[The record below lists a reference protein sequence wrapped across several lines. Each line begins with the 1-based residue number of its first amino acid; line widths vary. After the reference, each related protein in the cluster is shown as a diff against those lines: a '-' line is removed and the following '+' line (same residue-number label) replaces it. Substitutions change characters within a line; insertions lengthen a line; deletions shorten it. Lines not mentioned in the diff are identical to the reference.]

1 MVVSRWL
8 FRKGV
13 FGIPLILALTLF
25 SASARQQSAEQ
36 PSTSNSADVA
46 ARVVNM
52 TRTFLAGHSSISGV
66 TVTLHEYSRT
76 EDQGKTVVRYHAF
89 VHGPVTS
96 GPFSLFSWPINLR
109 QPAKIIDGVTLG
121 PDGIVMC
128 AGRVPGQCGSAD
140 KPDDP
145 VNLTFAPALA
155 EPVRLALISDDQ
167 KTTILFGIVPEP
179 LVKSAGRCTIEAVR
193 LLPAW
198 QLVLIRATGF
208 EPGEALHFSSQSY
221 REKHNEEV
229 KADSSGAYAS
239 ALMPFVQTKASGE
252 TKVEVRG
259 SACATSL
266 SFDWGTP

>member
-1 MVVSRWL
+1 MVSGWL

-13 FGIPLILALTLF
+13 LGIPLILAFTSF

-36 PSTSNSADVA
+36 PSASNSADAA

-66 TVTLHEYSRT
+66 TVTLREYSRT
-76 EDQGKTVVRYHAF
+76 ADQGNTVVRYHAF
-89 VHGPVTS
+89 VHGPVAS

-109 QPAKIIDGVTLG
+109 QPEKVIDGVTLG
-121 PDGIVMC
+121 PEGVVMC
-128 AGRVPGQCGSAD
+128 AGRLPGQCGSAD

-155 EPVRLALISDDQ
+155 EPFRLALISNDQ

-179 LVKSAGRCTIEAVR
+179 LVKSAGACAIEAIR
-193 LLPAW
+193 LLPTW
-198 QLVLIRATGF
+198 QLALIRATGF
-208 EPGEALHFSSQSY
+208 KPGEALHFSSQSY
-221 REKHNEEV
+221 GEKHNSEV
-229 KADSSGAYAS
+229 KADSSGDYYS
-239 ALMPFVQTKASGE
+239 ALMPFVKTKASGK

-259 SACATSL
+259 SSCAPSL
-266 SFDWGTP
+266 SFDWGRP